1 MTYTHTDS
9 VDYYREPVRNITS
22 TAGTKNYCKELKR
35 PKTARM
41 RATQRV
47 RIAKDVLAQLNA
59 GTILAKRGDYVTWSD
74 ADFTKVLRKSEAN
87 EKIVLPD
94 VVSACAIGSV
104 FTAALDRYD
113 AMRIKDLASPGYA
126 EIEDHD
132 MLMYLQ
138 PWFEE
143 DELRLMECIFED
155 NYPSY
160 RMDHEIVEAFKEKAI
175 KQSRSKTQS
184 TAEKILRAM
193 MRNIVKNNGE
203 FVL

>member
-9 VDYYREPVRNITS
+9 VDYYREPVRKITS

-155 NYPSY
+155 NYHRY
-160 RMDHEIVEAFKEKAI
+160 RMDHEIVEAFKEKSI
-175 KQSRSKTQS
+175 KQSRSTTQS
-184 TAEKILRAM
+184 DAEKILRAM